1 MSRDAQGKNI
11 RSFIPLEQDEMV
23 RSILPLRNFDDVE
36 GMLCLMSTA
45 NGIVNKNLLT
55 DYSNV
60 YANGINALTS
70 ADDDRLVDV
79 VSSEGGGE
87 LILATKSGQSIRFRE
102 EEVRLTKRPSKG
114 VIGIRLDAGDSVV
127 GMACLDRDIT
137 MDKKLLMVTEL
148 GYGKRVSLEDF
159 PIQGRGGKGVQG
171 IKTDA
176 ESGALVS
183 IGIVSDQDELIITT
197 EQKVIR
203 IMAGDINIYRR
214 YARGVRLIQLDED
227 DRIVSVVRT

>member
-1 MSRDAQGKNI
+1 
-11 RSFIPLEQDEMV
+11 V
-23 RSILPLRNFDDVE
+23 
-36 GMLCLMSTA
+36 
-45 NGIVNKNLLT
+45 
-55 DYSNV
+55 
-60 YANGINALTS
+60 
-70 ADDDRLVDV
+70 
-79 VSSEGGGE
+79 
-87 LILATKSGQSIRFRE
+87 
-102 EEVRLTKRPSKG
+102 EVRLTKRPSKG
-114 VIGIRLDAGDSVV
+114 VIGIRLDAGDSVI

-171 IKTDA
+171 IKTDGD
-176 ESGALVS
+176 SGSLVS
-183 IGIVSDQDELIITT
+183 IGIVSDQDELILTT